1 MVSKIVKE
9 NVMQILYTAI
19 DTFVEILEL
28 LILVRIILSWFRIGP
43 YNPISRVIY
52 ELTEPILSLARNL
65 IYKTGINTGMFDFSP
80 ILAVVIL
87 RIIQLIISEI
97 LF

>member
-1 MVSKIVKE
+1 
-9 NVMQILYTAI
+9 MQILYTAI